1 MSKED
6 LCSTRGKEDLCPT
19 DARHFGVRMSNPQT
33 RTAVFAGTFD
43 PPTYGHLDIIERS
56 RKIFDRTI
64 VAVGV
69 NPEKEPMFSTEE
81 RVELL
86 RELLGDC
93 TDVLIEGYEGLT
105 MDYVRRIGAQV
116 IVKGI
121 RDGDDL
127 RSELRQANV
136 NMIAGDVDTVFLF
149 TTDQTALISST
160 LIKQICEMGG
170 LESGRIGRLI
180 PPQVVMR
187 LRQKL
192 AM

>member
-1 MSKED
+1 M
-6 LCSTRGKEDLCPT
+6 L
-19 DARHFGVRMSNPQT
+19 MPQS

-93 TDVLIEGYEGLT
+93 TDVTVEGYEGLT

-180 PPQVVMR
+180 PPQVVLR
-187 LRQKL
+187 LKQKL

>member
-1 MSKED
+1 MQH
-6 LCSTRGKEDLCPT
+6 GP
-19 DARHFGVRMSNPQT
+19 G

-56 RKIFDRTI
+56 RKIFDKTI

-81 RVELL
+81 RVEIL
-86 RELLGDC
+86 RELLDDC
-93 TDVLIEGYEGLT
+93 PDVSVDTYEGLT
-105 MDYVRRIGAQV
+105 MDYVRKVGAQV

-180 PPQVVMR
+180 PPQVVAR
-187 LRQKL
+187 LRAKL
-192 AM
+192 AQ

>member
-1 MSKED
+1 MQN
-6 LCSTRGKEDLCPT
+6 GQ
-19 DARHFGVRMSNPQT
+19 G

-56 RKIFDRTI
+56 RKIFDKTI

-81 RVELL
+81 RVEIL
-86 RELLGDC
+86 RELLEDSP
-93 TDVLIEGYEGLT
+93 DVSVDTYEGLT
-105 MDYVRRIGAQV
+105 MDYVRKVGAQV

-180 PPQVVMR
+180 PPQVVAR

-192 AM
+192 AQ

>member
-1 MSKED
+1 MSSKP
-6 LCSTRGKEDLCPT
+6 S
-19 DARHFGVRMSNPQT
+19 

-69 NPEKEPMFSTEE
+69 NPEKEPMFSTDE

-93 TDVLIEGYEGLT
+93 PDVSVEAYEGLT

-180 PPQVVMR
+180 PPQVVLR
-187 LRQKL
+187 LKQKL

>member
-1 MSKED
+1 MSA
-6 LCSTRGKEDLCPT
+6 T
-19 DARHFGVRMSNPQT
+19 PQS

-69 NPEKEPMFSTEE
+69 NPEKEPMFSNEE
-81 RVELL
+81 RVDLL

-93 TDVLIEGYEGLT
+93 PDVTVESYEGLT

-180 PPQVVMR
+180 PPQVVLR
-187 LRQKL
+187 LKQKL

>member
-1 MSKED
+1 MS
-6 LCSTRGKEDLCPT
+6 TAQP
-19 DARHFGVRMSNPQT
+19 

-81 RVELL
+81 RVDLL
-86 RELLGDC
+86 RELLGDYD
-93 TDVLIEGYEGLT
+93 DVVIEAYEGLT

-170 LESGRIGRLI
+170 IESGRIGRLI
-180 PPQVVMR
+180 PPQVVIR
-187 LRQKL
+187 LKKKL
-192 AM
+192 GM